1 MLGYGVRIQSTFT
14 SSNNID
20 SITSC
25 CCCCKAEIHNENRST
40 CWAFAKRNKKKSPRL
55 IYFSFVCRCLKKPKT
70 IPVPSGN
77 KWTRASFQD
86 KIKKQKKQKHP
97 HNDHPFAKWLANSNT
112 SQPPQDI
119 YYMNMIFNRETNW
132 SSPSLP
138 YLHTTFIDIFKHTLT
153 LRKGEKKYEVPL
165 TRLH

>member
-1 MLGYGVRIQSTFT
+1 MLRYGVRIRSTFT

-77 KWTRASFQD
+77 QWTRASFQD
-86 KIKKQKKQKHP
+86 KTKKNKKNKSIP
-97 HNDHPFAKWLANSNT
+97 TMIISLCPNSNT

-138 YLHTTFIDIFKHTLT
+138 YLHTTFIDKFKHTLT